1 MNRSLKISA
10 KSSLCLSTQLSSVSV
25 ASKIVVAAL
34 LAQLGA
40 STALAVPYSLAQQ
53 PAGTGGR
60 EPAPNVILSID
71 DSGSMGW
78 DVNGCMTM
86 DWDFAYYGSR
96 FDAGASAGNCPAR
109 ESNPNPSRMA
119 SLKSALFSQFGDAS
133 LATPTKGKIPD
144 GRIRLAWQAMWNN
157 GRGNDNQAGNL
168 TVGNLNSMKPFSG
181 THRAN
186 FSSFV
191 TSLRAKQGTPSHKM
205 MENVY
210 NYMRS
215 PVGDNS
221 PWADNPGSSQSTA
234 YLACRRTYH
243 VFMTDGAWNTDG
255 GRTAGNA
262 DGSSLTLGDGI
273 TSYSPTSSQSR
284 VYKDGFGAEADKPS
298 TLADFAFRSWAT
310 DLQDGTGSTQNMANS
325 VRPLIRKSGT
335 ETVINPANGH
345 STALQEFWNS
355 KNDPATW
362 QHIVQHTIG
371 FGNAAVT
378 WSGVP
383 VWDPQT
389 DNTYGGDYAML
400 VNGDITWQN
409 PIAVAESN
417 RSFELW
423 HMALNGRGK
432 FYPAR
437 NAEALTAAFS
447 DILDNVI
454 IDTSTSLVSVAAN
467 ASRIQ
472 TDTLVYVAG
481 YESAAW
487 NGHLQAYAVTNAGV
501 SSTAS
506 WDAATLLSAAVP
518 ANRVVLSY
526 NGSAGIPF
534 RWGSLPSSSP
544 AIQRTYLNSADTR
557 GAERVDYL
565 RGVRTTEGAA
575 ANTFRTRTSVLGDIV
590 NSNIWYLGAPTSASG
605 LAGYAAFA
613 SANASRVPMLY
624 VGANDGMLH
633 GFVASSGAN
642 RTAGSERIAYVPA
655 GAYPNLSNYTQQA
668 YTHRYFV
675 DGSPF
680 SGDVK
685 VGSTWRTYL
694 AGFMGAGGKGYFV
707 LDVTDPSTTNFAES
721 NASSLVVLD
730 KTMPTD
736 DDVGSIFAQPSKDP
750 ANPTRAVQFTMMNN
764 DRPALILGNG
774 VNSTNERPVLL
785 IQYLDGAKEV
795 LPLIAST
802 ATGGSNG
809 LGNPQ
814 VIDINGDGKADLV
827 YAGDLKG
834 NLWKFDVSKASPSN
848 WKVSFGGN
856 PLYTAADSG
865 GTRQPIMTAPVWL
878 PHPKGGIML
887 GFTTG
892 RTLTSADRTDTS
904 QQTLYGVWDNTVL
917 ALGANQTLT
926 VTDDPA
932 KRVTDGQDS
941 LVQQNMGTVVL
952 TTVAGRS
959 FFTHAANP
967 VNYGTTGI
975 NPNRRGWYMN
985 FTDSGERASSNPY
998 WFNGNYVMVPSAVPA
1013 SGTDS
1018 NTETCSLTSVREV
1031 GSLTVVDL
1039 IKGAPPKLP
1048 VFDTDGG
1055 GFTGSE
1061 VVSSKVSNQDDS
1073 VSFSTGGGQGKL
1085 LGTKCIGDGN
1095 CSGLGTDKH
1104 WGGTVTGWRE
1114 R

>member
-10 KSSLCLSTQLSSVSV
+10 KSSLGLQTKLSSVSY

-34 LAQLGA
+34 LAQLGVPA
-40 STALAVPYSLAQQ
+40 AMAAPYSLAQQ

-60 EPAPNVILSID
+60 EPAPNVILSVD

-86 DWDFAYYGSR
+86 DWDYSFYGNR
-96 FDAGASAGNCPAR
+96 LDAGAQNCPTR
-109 ESNPNPSRMA
+109 NSNPNPSRMA
-119 SLKSALFSQFGDAS
+119 SLKAALFSQFGNAS
-133 LATPTKGKIPD
+133 LSTPTTGKIPD
-144 GRIRLAWQAMWNN
+144 GRIRLAWQAMWDN
-157 GRGNDNQAGNL
+157 GGGDTPTADSLTAGNI
-168 TVGNLNSMKPFSG
+168 NSMKPFSG
-181 THRAN
+181 SHRTN
-186 FSSFV
+186 FSTFV
-191 TSLRAKQGTPSHKM
+191 NGLRAKYGTPSHKM
-205 MENVY
+205 MENAY
-210 NYMRS
+210 NYMRL
-215 PVGDNS
+215 PEGINS
-221 PWADNPGSSQSTA
+221 PWADNPGSSQTTP

-243 VFMTDGAWNTDG
+243 IFMTDGAWNTDG
-255 GRTAGNA
+255 GRSAGGNA
-262 DGSSLTLGDGI
+262 DGSSRTLGDGT
-273 TSYSPTSSQSR
+273 TSYNPASTQTR
-284 VYKDGFGAEADKPS
+284 AYKDNFGARISGSAPS

-310 DLQDGTGSTQNMANS
+310 DLQDGTGGTQNMANS

-335 ETVINPANGH
+335 ETVLG
-345 STALQEFWNS
+345 TGLQEFWNP

-362 QHIVQHTIG
+362 QHMVQHSIG
-371 FGNAAVT
+371 FGRAATT

-383 VWDPQT
+383 IWDVLT
-389 DNTYGGDYAML
+389 DNTYGGDYAKL
-400 VNGDITWQN
+400 VNGDVTWQN
-409 PIAVAESN
+409 PIGVAESN

-454 IDTSTSLVSVAAN
+454 IDTSTPMVSVAAN
-467 ASRIQ
+467 ASRIR
-472 TDTLVYVAG
+472 TNTLFYEAS

-487 NGHLQAYAVTNAGV
+487 NGHLKAYGVTNAGV
-501 SSTAS
+501 SATAS
-506 WDAATLLSAAVP
+506 WDAATLLNAAVP
-518 ANRVVLSY
+518 ANRVVLSH
-526 NGSAGIPF
+526 NGSTGIRF
-534 RWGSLPSSSP
+534 RWDPLST
-544 AIQRTYLNSADTR
+544 AQRTFLNSTDTR

-565 RGVRTTEGAA
+565 RGVRTTEGTAS
-575 ANTFRTRTSVLGDIV
+575 NTFRTRTSVLGDIV
-590 NSNIWYLGAPTSASG
+590 NSNIWYLGAPTAASG
-605 LAGYAAFA
+605 LPGYAAFA
-613 SANASRVPMLY
+613 AANSSRDPMLY

-633 GFVASSGAN
+633 GFVASPGVN

-655 GAYPNLSNYTQQA
+655 GAYANLSSYTQQS

-680 SGDVK
+680 PGDVK
-685 VGSTWRTYL
+685 VGSNWRTYL

-730 KTMPTD
+730 NTLPTD
-736 DDVGSIFAQPSKDP
+736 QDVGNIFAQPSKDP
-750 ANPTRAVQFTMMNN
+750 ANDTHAVQFTMMNN

-774 VNSTNERPVLL
+774 VNSTKERPVLL
-785 IQYLDGAKEV
+785 IQYLDAGKEV
-795 LPLIAST
+795 LPLVASA
-802 ATGGSNG
+802 ATGQSNG

-834 NLWKFDVSKASPSN
+834 NLWKFDVSNASPSN

-856 PLYTAADSG
+856 PLYTATDLG
-865 GTRQPIMTAPVWL
+865 GAPQPIMAAPVWIN
-878 PHPKGGIML
+878 HPKGGIML

-892 RTLTSADRTDTS
+892 RTLTSEDRTSTS

-917 ALGANQTLT
+917 TLGANQTLT

-932 KRVTDGQDS
+932 KRVTDGRAS
-941 LVQQNMGTVVL
+941 LVQQSMGATVL
-952 TTVAGRS
+952 TTFAGRS
-959 FFTHAANP
+959 FFTHVANP
-967 VNYGTTGI
+967 VNYGTTGV

-985 FTDSGERASSNPY
+985 FTSAPGERGSSNPY
-998 WFNGNYVMVPSAVPA
+998 WFNGNYVVMPSAVPA

-1018 NTETCSLTSVREV
+1018 NTETCNITSAREV
-1031 GSLTVVDL
+1031 GYLTIVDL
-1039 IKGAPPKLP
+1039 IKGAPPELP

-1073 VSFSTGGGQGKL
+1073 VSFSTGGGTSTL
-1085 LGTKCIGDGN
+1085 YSAGN
-1095 CSGLGTDKH
+1095 RVGLDMNAN
-1104 WGGTVTGWRE
+1104 WGGVVTNWRE